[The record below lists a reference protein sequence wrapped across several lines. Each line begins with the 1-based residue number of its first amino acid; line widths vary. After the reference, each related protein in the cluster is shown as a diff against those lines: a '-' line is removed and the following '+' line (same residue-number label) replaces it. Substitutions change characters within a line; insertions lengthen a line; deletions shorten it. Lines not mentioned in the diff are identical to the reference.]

1 MKPQLSKTEKIKLLI
16 FALIIFLFAVLFTV
30 WAFKT
35 LKGRPKAAPDAEP
48 AVVAENATSKPAE
61 EEPETRSATDCPER
75 YIPTVCFDFTEYD
88 NAPEFTEPLKTLS
101 AGDGFVYRESYYD
114 ALTERR
120 ERIPMTEEWQRYLY
134 EVSAK
139 YGIPAELTLAVT
151 GMETCFDVHIGSR
164 FDQHGNEYYGA
175 GMVSVDCAEEHLAR
189 LGITLCTPEGGLE
202 AVAYILREKL
212 DEFPGD
218 IHKALIAYNCGSYG
232 AQTLFDKGITETDYS
247 KRVLQIMEGF

>member
-1 MKPQLSKTEKIKLLI
+1 MNKTPLDA
-16 FALIIFLFAVLFTV
+16 FHYAALAVFLFACAILF
-30 WAFKT
+30 
-35 LKGRPKAAPDAEP
+35 
-48 AVVAENATSKPAE
+48 VVAVFCGFRGCSKQEPPKTNINETPSAKTESAKAEIQTPEKREYPDRYVPANPKDLTEADGAE
-61 EEPETRSATDCPER
+61 E
-75 YIPTVCFDFTEYD
+75 Y
-88 NAPEFTEPLKTLS
+88 APEEPKTVLS
-101 AGDGFVYRESYYD
+101 ANTGFVYRESYYD

-139 YGIPAELTLAVT
+139 YGVPAELTLAVT

-175 GMVSVDCAEEHLAR
+175 GMVCVDCAEEHLAR

-212 DEFPGD
+212 DEFPND

-232 AQTLFDKGITETDYS
+232 AQTLFDNGITETNYS